1 LEVWSVDVTQTAV
14 ERIRELVASGSL
26 APGVRLPPEPELAAQ
41 LGISRGS
48 LREAVRVLAHAR
60 VLDVRRGDGTYVTS
74 LEPSLLLSG
83 LSFVTDLM
91 QGPTL
96 LEVFEV
102 RRLLE
107 PAATA
112 LAAERIGPA
121 QIDELRASLARMRA
135 SSDPTEQISLDVE
148 FHALVAASTGNQ
160 TLCTVLKAMS
170 TRALRARMW
179 RGYAESSKMTWSL
192 DQHDQIITALEARN
206 ATLAQAA
213 ATVHLAASEGWLKE
227 FVREEALAVGAA
239 IDPAE
244 LAVGR

>member
-1 LEVWSVDVTQTAV
+1 MDVTQTAV
-14 ERIRELVASGSL
+14 ERIRELVASGTL
-26 APGVRLPPEPELAAQ
+26 APGVRRLPPEPELAAQ

-102 RRLLE
+102 RRLLGRR
-107 PAATA
+107 PP
-112 LAAERIGPA
+112 RWPPSGSGPSRSTSCG
-121 QIDELRASLARMRA
+121 LRSRGCRA

-179 RGYAESSKMTWSL
+179 RGYAESRMTWSL

-227 FVREEALAVGAA
+227 FVREEALAVGVAL
-239 IDPAE
+239 DPAE

>member
-1 LEVWSVDVTQTAV
+1 MDVTEAAI
-14 ERIRELVASGSL
+14 ERIRALVVSGTL
-26 APGVRLPPEPELAAQ
+26 EPGERLPPEPELATQ

-48 LREAVRVLAHAR
+48 LREAVRVLTHAR

-91 QGPTL
+91 HGPTL

-107 PAATA
+107 PAVTA
-112 LAAERIGPA
+112 LAAERITA
-121 QIDELRASLARMRA
+121 EQIGELRASLARMKA
-135 SSDPTEQISLDVE
+135 SSDPGEQVALDVE
-148 FHALVAASTGNQ
+148 FHALVAESTGNK
-160 TLCTVLKAMS
+160 TLCTVLAAMS

-179 RGYAESSKMTWSL
+179 RGYADGGKMTWSL
-192 DQHDQIITALEARN
+192 NQHDQIIDALAARN

-213 ATVHLAASEGWLKE
+213 ATVHLAASEEWLRE
-227 FVREEALAVGAA
+227 FVRDEAAALAPA
-239 IDPAE
+239 PESAE
-244 LAVGR
+244 LPVGP